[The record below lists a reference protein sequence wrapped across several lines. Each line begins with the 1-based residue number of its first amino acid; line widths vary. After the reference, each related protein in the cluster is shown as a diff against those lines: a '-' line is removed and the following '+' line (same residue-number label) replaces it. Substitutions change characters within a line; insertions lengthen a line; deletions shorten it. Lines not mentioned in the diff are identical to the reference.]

1 MDNQILTNLSIIT
14 SFHNKGKSVIDTFL
28 PIVEYGIATLNIEKE
43 NNHYDLQ
50 SLQEQIEKSIGI
62 KINTLSLKSLL
73 RKLETSNLI
82 KLLEK
87 GKYFSINEK
96 NKPEQDKYIEAQR
109 EQYRNVHKFVRA
121 YKSYSKDERDESA
134 INEWIFSFI
143 KDYRQLINVDKNDIT
158 ISCIT
163 EDSEKYKSL
172 IEFLKEINEC
182 DNDLVKSF
190 SNIYFGYNLYSILET
205 NSTLNDIRFNNLT
218 IYLDSNFIL
227 RLFDLQ
233 ESNFTKETTEL
244 FSILKANNTK
254 LVIFEET
261 IVEIKSVLL
270 YYLDIYKSKQHEYK
284 TLLDNPEYINGVLGA
299 YFRRNLT
306 FTQIED
312 IINSISLKIKE
323 YGIST
328 DNIKR
333 FRITTDDK
341 EVEKLYR
348 EKYYDKFDDNEDEY
362 RKQKAEHY
370 IQIIN
375 IITFQ
380 RKVNQFANASC
391 LANCGYIFL
400 TCDLR
405 LYNYNKKNSKRA
417 FIYPNI
423 ITQEVLANDLLLFEP
438 QDIGKVSIGLMVSLF
453 NASKY
458 IDVHILDNLSQAV
471 QEIAVT
477 SPEETDYVIMA
488 TRNSE
493 HYSEINKIYADNE
506 IDPKSAL
513 IELGQKVKEKE
524 QQKDENFKTQLQEKE
539 SSIIEMK
546 KAHEQELKEK
556 DSYICKLE
564 DEKQK
569 AVKELANIK
578 KSQIETTKRAFSK
591 KFKVWTVVYHFTSIL
606 LCIIATLASSV
617 GTVFSIIVIPSQTKW
632 LAAILCI
639 IVTIAAIFGAICK
652 GWDNKIIEKLIAKK
666 KTKLMKKYNLTED
679 DLIKTTTQQ
688 STL

>member
-1 MDNQILTNLSIIT
+1 MNNQILTSLSIIT
-14 SFHNKGKSVIDTFL
+14 SFHNKDKSVIDAFL
-28 PIVEYGIATLNIEKE
+28 PIVEYGIATLNLTKGT
-43 NNHYDLQ
+43 NHYDLQ
-50 SLQEQIEKSIGI
+50 SLQEQIEQSIGI
-62 KINTLSLKSLL
+62 KINALSLKSLL
-73 RKLETSNLI
+73 RKLETSNSI

-109 EQYRNVHKFVRA
+109 EQYRNVHKFVKE
-121 YKSYSKDERDESA
+121 YKAYSKDDREELA

-143 KDYRQLINVDKNDIT
+143 KDYRQLINVDKNDIN

-190 SNIYFGYNLYSILET
+190 ANIYFGYNLYSVLET
-205 NSTLNDIRFNNLT
+205 NANLNDIRFNNLT

-233 ESNFTKETTEL
+233 ESHFTKETTEL
-244 FSILKANNTK
+244 FNILKANNVK

-261 IVEIKSVLL
+261 IIEIKSVLL
-270 YYLDIYKSKQHEYK
+270 YYLDIYKNKQQEYK

-312 IINSISLKIKE
+312 IINSITFKIKE
-323 YGIST
+323 YGINT

-341 EVEKLYR
+341 EIENLYH
-348 EKYYDKFDDNEDEY
+348 EKYYDKLVDSDSDDEY
-362 RKQKAEHY
+362 RKQKAKHY
-370 IQIIN
+370 QQIIN
-375 IITFQ
+375 IISFQ
-380 RKVNQFANASC
+380 RKVNRFANASC

-458 IDVHILDNLSQAV
+458 IDVHILDNLSQTV

-488 TRNSE
+488 TRSGE
-493 HYSEINKIYADNE
+493 HYSEINKIYADDE
-506 IDPKSAL
+506 IDTKSAL

-524 QQKDENFKTQLQEKE
+524 QQKDENFKAQLQEKE
-539 SSIIEMK
+539 SSITELK
-546 KAHEQELKEK
+546 KIHEQELKEK
-556 DSYICKLE
+556 DSYISKLE
-564 DEKQK
+564 EEKQK
-569 AVKELANIK
+569 ATSELANIK
-578 KSQIETTKRAFSK
+578 KRQNEDKKQAFLK
-591 KFKVWTVVYHFTSIL
+591 KFKTWTVVYRVASIL
-606 LCIIATLASSV
+606 SCIIVALASSV
-617 GTVFSIIVIPSQTKW
+617 GTALSIIAIPTQIKW
-632 LAAILCI
+632 IPAVLCGIITFAAI
-639 IVTIAAIFGAICK
+639 AGAIYK
-652 GWDNKIIEKLIAKK
+652 GWSNKFIDSLIIKRRAKLLKK
-666 KTKLMKKYNLTED
+666 FNLTEN
-679 DLIKTTTQQ
+679 DLM
-688 STL
+688 